1 MRWLHRDERGST
13 TLWTLALAITLLMVG
28 GISLDLWSALG
39 AHRDLA
45 GIADAAAVA
54 GASGVDAETFRN
66 EGRVVL
72 DPALASGLALRL
84 IDAQPNGGDLDASP
98 QIVVAGDG
106 QSVTVTLERRV
117 ELTLL
122 RLVVPVG
129 SILVSAEARSDASL
143 RQ

>member
-1 MRWLHRDERGST
+1 MAGEPLQYLEGT
-13 TLWTLALAITLLMVG
+13 VPFG
-28 GISLDLWSALG
+28 PFGLDLWSALG

-122 RLVVPVG
+122 QLVVPVG
-129 SILVSAEARSDASL
+129 SILVRAEARSDASL

>member
-1 MRWLHRDERGST
+1 MRGVHRDERGST

>member
-1 MRWLHRDERGST
+1 MRGVHRDERGST

-54 GASGVDAETFRN
+54 GASGVDAEVFRN

-72 DPALASGLALRL
+72 DPVLASGLALRL
-84 IDAQPNGGDLDASP
+84 VDAQPNGGDLDAPP
-98 QIVVAGDG
+98 QIIVAGDG